1 MDCDREKFAI
11 GKGRIWPK
19 KHCMDRPW
27 GVWAYIFFI
36 YLYIYIFIYIY
47 IIFEVWDAVGR
58 GKVGV
63 EVVAGEGNLL
73 KCKSGHK
80 R

>member
-1 MDCDREKFAI
+1 MGI
-11 GKGRIWPK
+11 
-19 KHCMDRPW
+19 
-27 GVWAYIFFI
+27 YFFI